1 MEILEHY
8 KKMDM
13 SLRDYVLGGIIP
25 TVIIFVVMFFFP
37 SLIYPDVLLKGLL
50 SIISTIV
57 IPTVILV
64 VVLVFPII
72 SRKLKEE
79 EIDSNMHL
87 FITYFWSIS
96 TSTVPQSEM
105 LEKLASVE
113 EYGALTD
120 EIKKISNRMK
130 YWDIPLPEAARDVAE
145 ETPSEKLADFL
156 TRLAHSQEAGEDL
169 NLFLEKEH
177 SVVLKDYETEYK
189 GALETLELLKEVFIA
204 LMTSTLFLIVFLSI
218 LPIFQGG
225 TPMILLAGGLVVFI
239 MMEVIMLVAVKTML
253 PNDKIWHSLDIK
265 NRMQKRMKKVLPII
279 VAVSALLF
287 IILYSFLSIDLY
299 FVLAISLSPLMVPG
313 LMTFLGER
321 NLKRCDNNYDAFM
334 RAIASSTAVGGGSV
348 ETALSKLRRYDFGPL
363 TEHVDQLYKR
373 LLTRIDEEKAWTY
386 FASGTGS
393 NLISNFTDMYTG
405 AMDLG
410 AETRNVSDIISDTF
424 VRLLS
429 LRKDRYQKSSSMVGV
444 LYGLEL
450 GAALTLTLTLNI
462 AAMMDDSLGMMVET
476 SKFSGILHTVGYST
490 GMIDLFILVA
500 VIIHAVFASLTLIFS
515 AGSHK
520 LNAFYH
526 IVPMLW
532 IGIITSLIGKTVMQG
547 VIG

>member
-13 SLRDYVLGGIIP
+13 SLRDFILGGIVP
-25 TVIIFVVMFFFP
+25 AVIIFVIMFFFP
-37 SLIYPDVLLKGLL
+37 DLIYPDILLEGYL
-50 SIISTIV
+50 SILTTIV
-57 IPTVILV
+57 IPTVIII
-64 VVLVFPII
+64 VVLIFPII

-79 EIDSNMHL
+79 EIDSKMHL

-96 TSTVPQSEM
+96 TSTVPQAEM
-105 LEKLASVE
+105 LEKLASVD

-120 EIKKISNRMK
+120 EIKKIYSRMK
-130 YWDIPLPEAARDVAE
+130 YWDIPLPEAARDVAQD
-145 ETPSEKLADFL
+145 TPSEKLSDFL
-156 TRLAHSQEAGEDL
+156 TRLAHSQEAGENL

-177 SVVLKDYETEYK
+177 SVVLKDYETDYK
-189 GALETLELLKEVFIA
+189 AALETLELLKEVFIA

-225 TPMILLAGGLVVFI
+225 TPTVLLAGGLLVFVI
-239 MMEVIMLVAVKTML
+239 MEVIMLVAVKTML
-253 PNDKIWHSLDIK
+253 PNDSIWHSLDIK
-265 NRMQKRMKKVLPII
+265 NKMQTRMKKILPVTIG
-279 VAVSALLF
+279 VSALLF
-287 IILYSFLSIDLY
+287 FIFYSFYSIDLY
-299 FVLAISLSPLMVPG
+299 FVLGISLSPLIIPG
-313 LMTFLGER
+313 ILTYLNER

-348 ETALSKLRRYDFGPL
+348 ETALAKLRRYDFGPL
-363 TEHVDQLYKR
+363 TDHVNQLYKR
-373 LLTRIDEEKAWTY
+373 LLTRIDEEKAWAY

-393 NLISNFTDMYTG
+393 NLIANFTDIYTG
-405 AMDLG
+405 SMDLG
-410 AETRNVSDIISDTF
+410 ADTRNVSDIISDTF
-424 VRLLS
+424 VRLMS

-490 GMIDLFILVA
+490 GMIDLFILVT
-500 VIIHAVFASLTLIFS
+500 IIVHAVFASLTLIFS

-520 LNAFYH
+520 LNSLYH
-526 IVPMLW
+526 IIPMLW

-547 VIG
+547 VIS